1 MAEALD
7 RTWEIDPG
15 DLKRMID
22 GEEALFLI
30 DVRNREEFA
39 RWRIEGRRPLPVLH
53 VPYFEILAEA
63 ELDGAEDEDLVAAI
77 KAYARGHW
85 TDRLPRD
92 GRIVVVC
99 AHGGTSRYVAQG
111 LRELGYD
118 AVSLRGG
125 MLAWG
130 DHYEFIPVVEEQD
143 LVVMQISR
151 PARGCL
157 SYLVASEGQAVVIDP
172 LRHADRYLEF
182 ARQRGLTVT
191 RVLDTHAHAD
201 HISGGA
207 ELAARWG
214 VPYHLHPY
222 DAIHPMDVLPATFRY
237 EPVYDG
243 QAFRVGRATLR
254 ALHVPGHTL
263 GQVVYLLDDRYL
275 FSGDTIFV
283 ESIARPDLG
292 GRAETWTPL
301 YYRSLRRLADL
312 PDATLVLPGHFSRP
326 HEADQRGRVVAR
338 LGELKRSNEGL
349 KALEAGER
357 AFFDFIMARLPEFPP
372 QYVDIKRVNTGL
384 LRPSAEQATELEL
397 GRNVCALAEEA
408 A

>member
-1 MAEALD
+1 MDA
-7 RTWEIDPG
+7 RTRTPWEIDAG
-15 DLKRMID
+15 ELKRMLD
-22 GEEALFLI
+22 RGETPFLI
-30 DVRNREEFA
+30 DVRNDEEFR
-39 RWRIEGRRPLPVLH
+39 RWRIEGRQPLPVIH
-53 VPYFEILAEA
+53 VPYYEILAEA
-63 ELDGAEDEDLVAAI
+63 EEDDLTASA
-77 KAYARGHW
+77 KAYARRYWVDH
-85 TDRLPRD
+85 LPRE

-118 AVSLRGG
+118 AFSLRGG
-125 MLAWG
+125 MIAWG
-130 DHYEFIPVVEEQD
+130 DHYEFVPVVEEEG
-143 LVVMQISR
+143 LAVYQINR

-157 SYLVASEGQAVVIDP
+157 SYLVASEGEAVIIDP
-172 LRHADRYLEF
+172 LRHAERYLEF
-182 ARQRGLTVT
+182 SRRHGLAIT

-201 HISGGA
+201 HISSGT
-207 ELAARWG
+207 ELAEKLG

-237 EPVYDG
+237 QPVYDG
-243 QAFRVGRATLR
+243 QEFRVGRATLR
-254 ALHVPGHTL
+254 AIHVPGHTL
-263 GQVVYLLDDRYL
+263 GQVVYLLDGRYL

-301 YYRSLRRLADL
+301 YYRSLLRLMEL

-326 HEADQRGRVVAR
+326 QEADARGRVAGT
-338 LGELKRSNEGL
+338 LGDLKQSNEGL
-349 KALEAGER
+349 QALAAGER
-357 AFFDFIMARLPEFPP
+357 AFVDFIMARLPEFPQ

-384 LRPSAEQATELEL
+384 LRPSEEQASELEL